1 MPSRRHIEKIRRSG
15 AIYDFGHN
23 AEHGYWI
30 TSNNLRHLEN
40 NNNLNYL
47 SNMPLTYHFR
57 PFPKPGEPHLELKPQ
72 QTEPASTSTY
82 TQFSCQDTAHR
93 EKCRQREREDKPAPS
108 RSSKTVLPS
117 IKEEADPVP
126 RPITPKA
133 IRDQRRAARRISVS
147 DAFNEAV
154 GDDDYFTLYHPAA
167 FARSPSTSS
176 YRDRNR
182 RRLGSATCSNSRK
195 SSAEKALPPIPDLVA
210 VDSQESLEEEEPDE
224 TRRDS

>member
-15 AIYDFGHN
+15 AIHDFGHN
-23 AEHGYWI
+23 AEHGYWV
-30 TSNNLRHLEN
+30 TNNNLRHLEN
-40 NNNLNYL
+40 NNLNHR

-72 QTEPASTSTY
+72 QTESASKSTY
-82 TQFSCQDTAHR
+82 TQCSCRDPAHC
-93 EKCRQREREDKPAPS
+93 EKCRRRERADKLAPS
-108 RSSKTVLPS
+108 QPSKTVLPS

-126 RPITPKA
+126 RSLTPKA

-182 RRLGSATCSNSRK
+182 RRVGSAAHSNTRK
-195 SSAEKALPPIPDLVA
+195 SSAEKVLPPIPDLVTA
-210 VDSQESLEEEEPDE
+210 DSQESLEEEEPDDS
-224 TRRDS
+224 RRDS